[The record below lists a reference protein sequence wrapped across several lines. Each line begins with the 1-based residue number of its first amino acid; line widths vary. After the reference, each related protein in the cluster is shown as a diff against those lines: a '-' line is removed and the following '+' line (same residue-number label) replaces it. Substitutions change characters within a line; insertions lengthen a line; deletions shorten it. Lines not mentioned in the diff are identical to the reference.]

1 MDIVIAI
8 GIFLSVV
15 LLIEG
20 GYFVFRSIR
29 RPEVKRVRR
38 RLRSLSPESYG
49 EETIDILR
57 KRELSQVP
65 WLNRLLQRF
74 RWTGRM
80 NRLLE
85 QADTQRPL
93 GFFILLS
100 LSLAAAGFLVVSWM
114 TSNRLISIPAAV
126 ILGLVPFFHI
136 YSKKRRRMEKFQRQL
151 PEALD
156 LIARSLKAGHAFT
169 GGLKVVIDEFDDPI
183 GTEFDTTLNEINFGA
198 GVNDALKNLSDRVD
212 CPDLR
217 FFVISVIIQRET
229 GGNLAEILESISY
242 LIRERFKLQGH
253 IRTLSAEGKLSAII
267 LGALPFVVAF
277 LLYLIN
283 RDYIMTLFVDPLGR
297 IMALY
302 AVIMMVMGILVMR
315 KMIRIQV

>member
-1 MDIVIAI
+1 MDIVIGI

-80 NRLLE
+80 DRFLE

-100 LSLAAAGFLVVSWM
+100 LSLAVVGFLVVSWM

-151 PEALD
+151 PEALE

-283 RDYIMTLFVDPLGR
+283 RDYIMTLFVDPVGR
-297 IMALY
+297 IVALY

>member
-1 MDIVIAI
+1 MD
-8 GIFLSVV
+8 
-15 LLIEG
+15 
-20 GYFVFRSIR
+20 
-29 RPEVKRVRR
+29 
-38 RLRSLSPESYG
+38 
-49 EETIDILR
+49 
-57 KRELSQVP
+57 
-65 WLNRLLQRF
+65 
-74 RWTGRM
+74 
-80 NRLLE
+80 RLLE

-100 LSLAAAGFLVVSWM
+100 LVLAAAGFLVFSWM

-151 PEALD
+151 PEALE

-183 GTEFDTTLNEINFGA
+183 STEFDTTLNEINFGA
-198 GVNDALKNLSDRVD
+198 GVNEALKNLSDRVD

-229 GGNLAEILESISY
+229 GGNLAEILEGIAY

-283 RDYIMTLFVDPLGR
+283 RDYIRTLFVDPVGR
-297 IMALY
+297 IMALF

>member
-29 RPEVKRVRR
+29 RPEVKGVRR

>member
-1 MDIVIAI
+1 MDIVIGI

-20 GYFVFRSIR
+20 GYFVFRSIG
-29 RPEVKRVRR
+29 RPEVKGVRR
-38 RLRSLSPESYG
+38 RLRSLSPEGYG
-49 EETIDILR
+49 EESIDILR

-80 NRLLE
+80 DRLLE

-100 LSLAAAGFLVVSWM
+100 FVLAAAGFLVFSWM

-151 PEALD
+151 PEALE

-183 GTEFDTTLNEINFGA
+183 STEFDTTLNEINFGA
-198 GVNDALKNLSDRVD
+198 GVNEALKNLSDRVD

-229 GGNLAEILESISY
+229 GGNLAEILESIAY

-283 RDYIMTLFVDPLGR
+283 RDYIRTLFVDPIGR
-297 IMALY
+297 IMALF

>member
-1 MDIVIAI
+1 MDIVIGI

-38 RLRSLSPESYG
+38 RLRALSPEGYG
-49 EETIDILR
+49 EETTDILR
-57 KRELSQVP
+57 KEALSEVP
-65 WLNRLLQRF
+65 WLNRLLLRF
-74 RWTGRM
+74 HWTDRM

-100 LSLAAAGFLVVSWM
+100 LLLAIAGFLGVSWM

-126 ILGLVPFFHI
+126 FLGFVPFFHI
-136 YSKKRRRMEKFQRQL
+136 YSKKKRRMEKFQRQL

-156 LIARSLKAGHAFT
+156 LIARSLRAGHAFT
-169 GGLKVVIDEFDDPI
+169 GGLKMVADEFDDPV

-198 GVNDALKNLSDRVD
+198 GVNDALKSLSDRVD

-229 GGNLAEILESISY
+229 GGNLAEILGSIAY

-253 IRTLSAEGKLSAII
+253 ITTLSAEGKLSAII
-267 LGALPFVVAF
+267 LGVLPFAVGF
-277 LLYLIN
+277 LLYVIN
-283 RDYIMTLFVDPLGR
+283 RDYIGTLFVDPMGR
-297 IMALY
+297 IMAIF
-302 AVIMMVMGILVMR
+302 AVIMMVMGIFVMR
-315 KMIRIQV
+315 KIIKIKV